1 MSGERE
7 GLDFSTVIASTV
19 HDMKN
24 SLAML
29 TQTHGQW
36 LQQMPEALLH
46 GREHGIIEYE
56 FARLNGMLVQL
67 LGLYKLGVNQLPLR
81 PAYHEL
87 EDFIEAQLARHHE
100 VLQSRH
106 IVARCEVA
114 EFDLLGFFDQ
124 ELLGSVVANIITNSI
139 RYARSAL
146 LVRAWQEPGHLVLA
160 ICDDGQGYPPAMLAE
175 QSDYVLSLNHSTGS
189 TGLGLYF
196 AGRIAELHERNGVHG
211 HIAISNG
218 GPLGGGEFRIHL
230 P

>member
-1 MSGERE
+1 MSDVHE

-29 TQTHGQW
+29 VQAHGQW
-36 LQQMPEALLH
+36 QAQVPAELAHNSAQ
-46 GREHGIIEYE
+46 GVIEYE

-87 EDFIEAQLARHHE
+87 EDFIEAQLARYQE
-100 VLQSRH
+100 VLDSRH
-106 IVARCEVA
+106 IVARCEV
-114 EFDLLGFFDQ
+114 EDFQLLGFFDQ

-146 LVRAWQEPGHLVLA
+146 LVRAWQEPGHLVLS
-160 ICDDGQGYPPAMLAE
+160 ICDDGQGYPPAMLAG
-175 QSDYVLSLNHSTGS
+175 QSNYVLSLNHSTGS

-196 AGRIAELHERNGVHG
+196 AGRIAELHERNGVRG
-211 HIAISNG
+211 HIQISNG
-218 GPLGGGEFRIHL
+218 GPLGGGEFRIYL

>member
-1 MSGERE
+1 MS

-29 TQTHGQW
+29 GQAHAQW
-36 LQQMPEALLH
+36 LAQLPEELR
-46 GREHGIIEYE
+46 GGTQRGVIEYE

-81 PAYHEL
+81 PGYQEV
-87 EDFIEAQLARHHE
+87 EDFICAQLARHDE
-100 VLQSRH
+100 VLSSRG
-106 IVARCEVA
+106 IAARCEVE
-114 EFDLLGFFDQ
+114 EFDLMGFFDQ
-124 ELLGSVVANIITNSI
+124 ELLGSVVANVIANSI

-146 LVRAWQEPGHLVLA
+146 LISAREEDGQLLLS
-160 ICDDGQGYPPAMLAE
+160 INDDGVGYPPAMLDQQA
-175 QSDYVLSLNHSTGS
+175 DYVLGLNQSSGS

-196 AGRIAELHERNGVHG
+196 AARIAELHERNGVVG
-211 HIAISNG
+211 RIELRNG
-218 GPLGGGEFRIHL
+218 GPLGGGEFRIYL